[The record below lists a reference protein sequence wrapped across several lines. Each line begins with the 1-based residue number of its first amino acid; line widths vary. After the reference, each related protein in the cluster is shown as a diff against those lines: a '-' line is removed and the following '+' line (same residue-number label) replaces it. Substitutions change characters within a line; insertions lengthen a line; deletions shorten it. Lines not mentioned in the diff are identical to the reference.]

1 MIFSRLK
8 QIDIKSIAQMT
19 FTAFFSGIF
28 PLLFEPFFKSNF
40 STEEYGSYA
49 LFMQFTMI
57 FALLMT
63 FKTETM
69 LSSSKKEN
77 IKEYFNN
84 SIILSITNFIVF
96 TIIYTLIVFCTSIK
110 PILTIYYALISGL
123 IFSLINVTITF
134 LLRQNESLY
143 VSLQK
148 PIRRFFEVFLLIVFI
163 FSIKLPHALELST
176 IFGLLMSFLPL
187 LKKSGLSIN
196 SLNFD
201 IKNQLKLINKSKS
214 ILFGEVLNSIS
225 ISFLSFFVYINYS
238 IGDLGVL
245 DLSFKLISIPQLLIC
260 SVLAIVI
267 QNNIGKLVSENKSI
281 IRNVKSYFYFLLI
294 ISLIFT
300 ITLYYGSDF
309 IISKLFE
316 KQWYQSSTYT
326 IALLPHLF
334 FFVIFSP
341 LSRVLYA
348 MMENKIIRNWQFLKL
363 VIITSTVFFYWLDIS
378 DFLIIYS
385 IFSSISYVVLS
396 IFLFKTIIKYE
407 KKLII

>member
-1 MIFSRLK
+1 MIFNRLK
-8 QIDIKSIAQMT
+8 QIDIKSISQIT
-19 FTAFFSGIF
+19 FSAFLSGIF

-40 STEEYGSYA
+40 STEDYGNYT

-63 FKTETM
+63 FKSETM
-69 LSSSKKEN
+69 LSSSNIEN

-84 SIILSITNFIVF
+84 SIIISITNFIIF
-96 TIIYTLIVFCTSIK
+96 FIIYTLLVFCTSIK
-110 PILTIYYALISGL
+110 PTLTIYYALISGL
-123 IFSLINVTITF
+123 ILSLINVTITF

-148 PIRRFFEVFLLIVFI
+148 PIRRIFEVFLLIVFI
-163 FSIKLPHALELST
+163 YSVKLPNALELSA
-176 IFGLLMSFLPL
+176 IFGLLLSFLPL
-187 LKKSGLSIN
+187 LKKSGLSITDI
-196 SLNFD
+196 NFD

-214 ILFGEVLNSIS
+214 ILFGEVLNLIS

-245 DLSFKLISIPQLLIC
+245 ELSFKLISIPQLLIC
-260 SVLAIVI
+260 SVLAMVI
-267 QNNIGKLVSENKSI
+267 QNNIGKLISENKSI
-281 IRNVKSYFYFLLI
+281 ILNVKSFFYFLLI
-294 ISLIFT
+294 MSLIFT
-300 ITLYYGSDF
+300 LTLFYGSDI
-309 IISKLFE
+309 IISKFFG

-334 FFVIFSP
+334 FFIIFSP

-348 MMENKIIRNWQFLKL
+348 MMENKIIRIWQFIKL
-363 VIITSTVFFYWLDIS
+363 VIITSTGFFYWLDIS

-385 IFSSISYVVLS
+385 IFSSISYFLLF
-396 IFLFKTIIKYE
+396 IFLFKTVIKYE
-407 KKLII
+407 KKIIT